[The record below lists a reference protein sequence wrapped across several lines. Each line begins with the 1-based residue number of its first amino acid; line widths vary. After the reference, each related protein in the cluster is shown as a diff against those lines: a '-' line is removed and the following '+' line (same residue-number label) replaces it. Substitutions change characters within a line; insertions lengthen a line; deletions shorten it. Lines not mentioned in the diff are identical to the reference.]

1 MPICSFVLRNGQI
14 SENAL
19 CFRLSDFKGGME
31 VQKQKVLEAIE
42 NNECGYF
49 YEADENNFSKI
60 PGSPIA
66 YWVTQ
71 SFVDAIE
78 KSKPLETEAY
88 SFQGIITGDNNYFLR
103 LWHEVASRK
112 MKTNICNAE
121 RKDYDNIFL

>member
-1 MPICSFVLRNGQI
+1 
-14 SENAL
+14 
-19 CFRLSDFKGGME
+19 ME